1 MVLNALGPGQCQAY
15 WNRPLPK
22 DLTAKNV
29 LLSKSMPTLWRFE
42 YPGVVLNVPNT
53 YSVRT
58 EHTSE
63 GITETSTWHLG
74 IVGNVLNWF
83 PSACSD

>member
-1 MVLNALGPGQCQAY
+1 MNADHIGIA
-15 WNRPLPK
+15 R
-22 DLTAKNV
+22 
-29 LLSKSMPTLWRFE
+29 
-42 YPGVVLNVPNT
+42 

-74 IVGNVLNWF
+74 IVGKELNWF